1 MAKFGFKLW
10 VMATPL
16 GYCIQFCPYADK
28 DSILQEYENIG
39 LLLSASVVVNL
50 VRKLPVRQT
59 SNYHII
65 MDNYFISPALLMH
78 LSATGVAAT
87 ETVRANRMENAPLG
101 DMVKM
106 NKEKGGSLDVV
117 TGVSSNITAIRWKD
131 NKVVNAIS
139 TFTGKQPIQQAKPY
153 CHREKRRVNIEQQNI
168 TNQYNMPMGG
178 DDGMDQNISAYMI
191 NLRSKK
197 WWWPLFRLVV
207 DVAVNNSYQ
216 IYRQSHSN
224 PRECRLDALGFRR
237 AIVDAHYH
245 LYRKSLQSTTLF
257 TDSRSLHPPAN
268 NLQFDGIN
276 HLIAKDS

>member
-1 MAKFGFKLW
+1 
-10 VMATPL
+10 
-16 GYCIQFCPYADK
+16 
-28 DSILQEYENIG
+28 
-39 LLLSASVVVNL
+39 
-50 VRKLPVRQT
+50 
-59 SNYHII
+59 
-65 MDNYFISPALLMH
+65 MH
-78 LSATGVAAT
+78 LSAIGVAAT
-87 ETVRANRMENAPLG
+87 ETVRANRMESAPLG

-117 TGVSSNITAIRWKD
+117 TG
-131 NKVVNAIS
+131 
-139 TFTGKQPIQQAKPY
+139 Y

-168 TNQYNMPMGG
+168 INQYNMPIGG

-197 WWWPLFRLVV
+197 WWWPLFQLVV

-216 IYRQSHSN
+216 IYRQSHLN

-237 AIVDAHYH
+237 AIVDAHYR
-245 LYRKSLQSTTLF
+245 LYRKSLPSTTLF